1 MNDVYSRN
9 THTCTNT
16 RISIIVF
23 RGALAKTE
31 IHKKKLNAHKIKN
44 KNYINLYVCIQGIST
59 YVIHAPLPPPPD
71 PYSGEL
77 RKEET
82 TPFVKKINTY

>member
-23 RGALAKTE
+23 RGRNSL
-31 IHKKKLNAHKIKN
+31 KKKLNAHKLKN
-44 KNYINLYVCIQGIST
+44 KNYINLYVCIQDIST
-59 YVIHAPLPPPPD
+59 YVIHAPP
-71 PYSGEL
+71 S
-77 RKEET
+77 
-82 TPFVKKINTY
+82 PFPRVLFWGA

>member
-1 MNDVYSRN
+1 MFTLGTLIHVLIQEFLSL
-9 THTCTNT
+9 C
-16 RISIIVF
+16 
-23 RGALAKTE
+23 LEEE
-31 IHKKKLNAHKIKN
+31 IHKKKLNAHKLKN

-59 YVIHAPLPPPPD
+59 LIIHAPLPPPPEL
-71 PYSGEL
+71 YSGEH